1 MELKEAIQI
10 IESRTRSKEEVAKEI
25 GCTRTRLA
33 QIRGGDKP
41 SKLLERAIINWA
53 EKQTN

>member
-1 MELKEAIQI
+1 MELKEAIEVL
-10 IESRTRSKEEVAKEI
+10 ESRTRSKEQVAKEI

-33 QIRGGDKP
+33 QIRSGEKP